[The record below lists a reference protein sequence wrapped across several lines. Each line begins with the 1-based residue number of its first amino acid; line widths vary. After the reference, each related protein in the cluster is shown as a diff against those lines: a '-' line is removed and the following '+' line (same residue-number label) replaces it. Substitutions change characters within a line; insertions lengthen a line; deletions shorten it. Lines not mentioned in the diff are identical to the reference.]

1 MLRIDG
7 HQHFWQI
14 SRGDYV
20 WLTPDLERLYRDYL
34 PSDLSS
40 IVQDG
45 DVAKTI
51 LVQAAETVAETEFML
66 SLAAENEFISG
77 VVGWVDMTIDDAV
90 ADIERL
96 AQNPY
101 FKGIRPMLQD
111 IEDLDW
117 ILQAKFDDCFKALIK
132 HGLTFDAL
140 VLPAHLHNLFILA
153 ERYPEL
159 SIVIDH
165 GAKPQVSL
173 GIHHPLNQ
181 SWAQQIRQLAK
192 MKNVHCKLSGL
203 LTEAG
208 DTVNYES
215 IRPFMQHL
223 LDCFGPQ
230 KLMWG
235 SDWPVINLVSNYH
248 QWLNM
253 TTTFLAALPE
263 SDQNAIWA
271 KTTQSFY
278 KL

>member
-14 SRGDYV
+14 NRGDYV

-40 IVQDG
+40 IVQDS

-140 VLPAHLHNLFILA
+140 VLPAHLHNLLILA

-165 GAKPQVSL
+165 GAKPQVPL

-235 SDWPVINLVSNYH
+235 SDWPVINLVSDYH